1 MSWTCPKCE
10 RELVNEKQRHYCA
23 KISLDSLFSGRP
35 PELVLIFDKIL
46 AEVADWN
53 GVLVSTSP
61 NCIVFVHRQT
71 FFVIRPMQKQL
82 DLKFYS
88 ATRLEGPM
96 ILKSAAH
103 AGRFVNNVRIA
114 LLTDLNMQLFSWIKD
129 SWKLL

>member
-23 KISLDSLFSGRP
+23 KISLDTLFAGRP
-35 PELVLIFDKIL
+35 PELVLVFDKIL
-46 AEVADWN
+46 AEVADWD

-61 NCIVFVHRQT
+61 NCIVFVHKQT

-88 ATRLEGPM
+88 ATRLEETM
-96 ILKSAAH
+96 IAKSVAY
-103 AGRFVNNVRIA
+103 AGRYVNNVRVA
-114 LLTDLNMQLFSWIKD
+114 LLTDLSPLLF
-129 SWKLL
+129 KLIRNSYILL